1 MKRGIFLCGFTFLA
15 LLGALAAT
23 PAGQNQSAP
32 AAAPPK
38 APDVRFAYGG
48 NAAEV
53 PAEFSGNLFFLPVR
67 VDLSQPSLF
76 ELDTTA
82 PFSSIDPQR
91 AAELGLISGDASAN
105 AATTGAPAIREAVLN
120 LPGVAF
126 PMVPLSTSP
135 NPEFLARNGRIYQG
149 TLGNDFLSRVIVEID
164 YSRQTVRLYDP
175 SAYQYSGKGVAF
187 PLRFAGSVPLLRAK
201 FTVPGHKTY
210 DADFEVNT
218 ALPDAVILSDRYA
231 GRHGI
236 FSSKIRT
243 IPDVDTEVG
252 GSEKIAL
259 GRLHDFQVGKYEAG
273 DVIAGF
279 AQPGKNDRADP
290 KIAGT
295 IGGGYL
301 RRFTVILDY
310 PHKRMYLEP
319 NSHFNDYVEADM
331 SGLAIIAR
339 GPGLKTFEIAAVVP
353 NTPGAEAGLQ
363 KGDIIAGVDGEA
375 AADLSLTAVRELF
388 RQIGHKYK
396 LLIERNGQT
405 LTITIQMRRLV

>member
-1 MKRGIFLCGFTFLA
+1 MIRGIFLCGFTLLA
-15 LLGALAAT
+15 LLCVLAASPT
-23 PAGQNQSAP
+23 RQNKSAP
-32 AAAPPK
+32 AAAPQKTPE
-38 APDVRFAYGG
+38 VRFAYGG

-53 PAEFSGNLFFLPVR
+53 PAEFSGHLVFLPVR

-82 PFSSIDPQR
+82 VVSSIDPQR
-91 AAELGLISGDASAN
+91 ATELGMMPINSSASA
-105 AATTGAPAIREAVLN
+105 AASGAPAIREAVLN

-126 PMVPLSTSP
+126 PMIPLLTAP
-135 NPEFLARNGRIYQG
+135 NAEFLERTGRIYQG

-175 SAYQYSGKGVAF
+175 SAYQYSGKGAAF
-187 PLRFAGSVPLLRAK
+187 PLRFAGTIPLLRAK

-218 ALPDAVILSDRYA
+218 ALPDAIVLSDRYA
-231 GRHGI
+231 GSHRI

-243 IPDVDTEVG
+243 IPDVDTEVN

-310 PHKRMYLEP
+310 PHQRLYLEP
-319 NSHFNDYVEADM
+319 NSHFNDYAEADM

-353 NTPGAEAGLQ
+353 NTPGAKAGLQ
-363 KGDIIAGVDGEA
+363 KGDIIAGIDDEA
-375 AADLSLTAVRELF
+375 AADLSLVAVRGLF

-405 LTITIQMRRLV
+405 LSITIQMRRLV

>member
-1 MKRGIFLCGFTFLA
+1 M
-15 LLGALAAT
+15 
-23 PAGQNQSAP
+23 
-32 AAAPPK
+32 
-38 APDVRFAYGG
+38 
-48 NAAEV
+48 
-53 PAEFSGNLFFLPVR
+53 PV
-67 VDLSQPSLF
+67 
-76 ELDTTA
+76 
-82 PFSSIDPQR
+82 SSIDPRR
-91 AAELGLISGDASAN
+91 AAELGLIPGDFSAN
-105 AATTGAPAIREAVLN
+105 AAATAIREAILN

-126 PMVPLSTSP
+126 PMVPLSTAP
-135 NPEFLARNGRIYQG
+135 NAEFLARTGRIYQG

-175 SAYQYSGKGVAF
+175 SAYQYSGKGAAF
-187 PLRFAGSVPLLRAK
+187 PLRFAGSIPLLRAK
-201 FTVPGHKTY
+201 FSVPGHKAY

-218 ALPDAVILSDRYA
+218 ALPNAVILSDRYA
-231 GRHGI
+231 GSHRI

-243 IPDVDTEVG
+243 VPDVDAEVN

-259 GRLHDFQVGKYEAG
+259 GRLHDFAVGKYEAR

-301 RRFTVILDY
+301 RRFTVVLDY
-310 PHKRMYLEP
+310 PHQRLYLEP
-319 NSHFNDYVEADM
+319 NAHFTDYAEADM

-339 GPGLKTFEIAAVVP
+339 GPGLKTFEITAIMP

-363 KGDIIAGVDGEA
+363 KGDIIAGIDDEA
-375 AADLSLTAVRELF
+375 AADLSLIAVRDLF

-405 LTITIQMRRLV
+405 ISITIQMRRLV

>member
-15 LLGALAAT
+15 LLCALAAT

-32 AAAPPK
+32 AATPQK
-38 APDVRFAYGG
+38 APEVRFAYGG

-53 PAEFSGNLFFLPVR
+53 PAEFSGHLVFLPVR

-76 ELDTTA
+76 ELDTSVA
-82 PFSSIDPQR
+82 VSSIDPQR
-91 AAELGLISGDASAN
+91 AAELGFISGDSGANATASA
-105 AATTGAPAIREAVLN
+105 APAIREAVLN

-126 PMVPLSTSP
+126 PMVPLSTAP
-135 NPEFLARNGRIYQG
+135 NAEFLAQTGRIYQG

-175 SAYQYSGKGVAF
+175 AAYQYSGKGAAF
-187 PLRFAGSVPLLRAK
+187 ALRFAGSIPLLRAK

-210 DADFEVNT
+210 DADFEVST
-218 ALPDAVILSDRYA
+218 ALPGAIILSDRYA
-231 GRHGI
+231 GAHRL

-243 IPDVDTEVG
+243 IPDVDTEVN

-259 GRLHDFQVGKYEAG
+259 GRLHDFQVGKYAAG

-290 KIAGT
+290 KIAGA

-310 PHKRMYLEP
+310 PHQRLYLEP
-319 NSHFNDYVEADM
+319 NAHFNDYAEADM

-339 GPGLKTFEIAAVVP
+339 GPGLKTFEIAAVMP
-353 NTPGAEAGLQ
+353 NTPGAEAGLH
-363 KGDIIAGVDGEA
+363 KGDVIAGIDDEA
-375 AADLSLTAVRELF
+375 AADLSLIAVRDLF

-405 LTITIQMRRLV
+405 LSITIQMRRLV

>member
-1 MKRGIFLCGFTFLA
+1 MIRGIFLYGCTLLA
-15 LLGALAAT
+15 LWCAPAAT

-32 AAAPPK
+32 AATAQK
-38 APDVRFAYGG
+38 APEVKFAYGG

-53 PAEFSGNLFFLPVR
+53 PAEFSGNLVFLPVR

-76 ELDTTA
+76 QLDTSVA
-82 PFSSIDPQR
+82 VSSIDPGR
-91 AAELGLISGDASAN
+91 ATELGLMSGNSSAN
-105 AATTGAPAIREAVLN
+105 DGASGAPAIRQAVLN

-126 PMVPLSTSP
+126 PMVPLSTAP
-135 NPEFLARNGRIYQG
+135 NAEFLERNGRIYQG

-164 YSRQTVRLYDP
+164 YARQTVRLYDP
-175 SAYQYSGKGVAF
+175 SAYQYSGKGAAF
-187 PLRFAGSVPLLRAK
+187 PLRFAGSIPLLRAK

-210 DADFEVNT
+210 DADFEVST
-218 ALPDAVILSDRYA
+218 ALPDAVILSDRFA
-231 GRHGI
+231 GAHRI

-243 IPDVDTEVG
+243 IPDVDTEVN

-259 GRLHDFQVGKYEAG
+259 GRLHDFQVGKYVAG

-290 KIAGT
+290 KIAGS

-301 RRFTVILDY
+301 RRFTVIFDY
-310 PHKRMYLEP
+310 PHLRLYLEP
-319 NSHFNDYVEADM
+319 NSHFNDYSEADM

-339 GPGLKTFEIAAVVP
+339 GPGLKTFEIAAVLP
-353 NTPGAEAGLQ
+353 NTPGAAAGLQ
-363 KGDIIAGVDGEA
+363 KGDIIAGIDDEA
-375 AADLSLTAVRELF
+375 AADLSLTAVRDLF